1 MYYITITC
9 TILLQNEVD
18 SVLTEVMSCSY
29 SYHTQPFQITNHGSL
44 RAYLFRLQT
53 EGTCEAL
60 VDGRMQR
67 IEAGDLLLFRPG
79 DAYHLNV
86 ISPHNDADTN
96 EAESGVKSGD
106 YYVICRGSWLD
117 EWWSRKDRP
126 RKVKVVPDERWL
138 SIWQALILE
147 KRRFEA
153 EDTELADYL
162 LRALCLGLDRAI
174 STQSALQGKSF
185 IATRMKNFIDE
196 HAADPFTVS
205 DIANHVGL
213 SVSRTVHLFKECYAM
228 TIIQYTQNVRLSMA
242 IERIKYS
249 TMTLEQIAETCG
261 FGSYSY
267 FYRVFRQKYGV
278 SPAVYRIQ

>member
-1 MYYITITC
+1 MFAEI
-9 TILLQNEVD
+9 
-18 SVLTEVMSCSY
+18 MSCGY
-29 SYHTQPFQITNHGSL
+29 SYHAQPFQMTNPEGL

-67 IEAGDLLLFRPG
+67 IEAGDLLLFKPG
-79 DAYHLNV
+79 DSYNLNV
-86 ISPHNDADTN
+86 HAQQTDDSSPDAAGIS
-96 EAESGVKSGD
+96 SGD
-106 YYVICRGSWLD
+106 YFVICRGEWLD
-117 EWWSRKDRP
+117 EWWNRKERKQ
-126 RKVKVVPDERWL
+126 KVKVVPDERWL

-153 EDTELADYL
+153 EDLELADYL

-174 STQSALQGKSF
+174 DTQSELQGKSF
-185 IATRMKNFIDE
+185 VATRMKNFVDE
-196 HAADPFTVS
+196 QAALSFTVS
-205 DIANHVGL
+205 DVAAHVGL
-213 SVSRTVHLFKECYAM
+213 SVSRTVHLFKECYGL

-249 TMTLEQIAETCG
+249 SMTLEQVAETCG

-267 FYRVFRQKYGV
+267 FFRVFRKKYGV
-278 SPAVYRIQ
+278 PPAAYRMK

>member
-1 MYYITITC
+1 MFADI
-9 TILLQNEVD
+9 
-18 SVLTEVMSCSY
+18 MSCGY
-29 SYHTQPFQITNHGSL
+29 SYHSQPFQMTNPEGL

-67 IEAGDLLLFRPG
+67 IEAGDLLMFKPG
-79 DAYHLNV
+79 DSYNLVVSTSQQEDPSPDGAG
-86 ISPHNDADTN
+86 IS
-96 EAESGVKSGD
+96 SGD
-106 YYVICRGSWLD
+106 YFVICRGEWLD
-117 EWWSRKDRP
+117 EWWGRKERR

-153 EDTELADYL
+153 EDPELADYL
-162 LRALCLGLDRAI
+162 LRALCLGLDRAAD
-174 STQSALQGKSF
+174 TQSVLQGKSF

-196 HAADPFTVS
+196 QAALSFTVA
-205 DIANHVGL
+205 DVAAHVGL
-213 SVSRTVHLFKECYAM
+213 SVSRTVHLFKECYGL

-249 TMTLEQIAETCG
+249 SMTLDQVAETCG

-278 SPAVYRIQ
+278 SPAAYRVQ

>member
-1 MYYITITC
+1 MPVFADI
-9 TILLQNEVD
+9 
-18 SVLTEVMSCSY
+18 MSCGY
-29 SYHTQPFQITNHGSL
+29 SYHSQPFQMTNPEGL

-67 IEAGDLLLFRPG
+67 IEAGDLLMFKPG
-79 DAYHLNV
+79 DSYNLIVSTPQQEDTSPDGAS
-86 ISPHNDADTN
+86 IS
-96 EAESGVKSGD
+96 SGD
-106 YYVICRGSWLD
+106 YFVICRGEWLD
-117 EWWSRKDRP
+117 EWWSRKERR

-153 EDTELADYL
+153 EDRELADYL
-162 LRALCLGLDRAI
+162 LRALCLGLDRAVD
-174 STQSALQGKSF
+174 TQSVLQGKSF

-196 HAADPFTVS
+196 QAALSFTVA
-205 DIANHVGL
+205 DVAAHVGL
-213 SVSRTVHLFKECYAM
+213 SVSRTVHLFKECYGL

-249 TMTLEQIAETCG
+249 SMTLDQVAETCG

-278 SPAVYRIQ
+278 SPAAYRVQ

>member
-1 MYYITITC
+1 M
-9 TILLQNEVD
+9 
-18 SVLTEVMSCSY
+18 LTEVMSCSY

>member
-1 MYYITITC
+1 MLSEI
-9 TILLQNEVD
+9 
-18 SVLTEVMSCSY
+18 MSCSY

-86 ISPHNDADTN
+86 IAPHGDAEN
-96 EAESGVKSGD
+96 GISQANSSSSVKSGD

-117 EWWSRKDRP
+117 EWWSRMERP

-174 STQSALQGKSF
+174 TTQSALQGKSF

-196 HAADPFTVS
+196 HAADSFSVS
-205 DIANHVGL
+205 EIANHVGL
-213 SVSRTVHLFKECYAM
+213 SVSRTVHLFKECYGM

-242 IERIKYS
+242 MERIKYS

-267 FYRVFRQKYGV
+267 FYRVFKQKYGV